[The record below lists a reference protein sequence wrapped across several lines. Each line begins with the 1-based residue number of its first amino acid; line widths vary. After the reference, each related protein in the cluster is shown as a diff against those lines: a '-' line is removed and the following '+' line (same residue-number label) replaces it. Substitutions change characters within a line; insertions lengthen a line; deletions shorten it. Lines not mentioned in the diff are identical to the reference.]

1 MSLLATLSY
10 WLLLIEV
17 WLILGL
23 FFVILEVTLDGSMVI
38 FLPLG
43 IGSFMNGAIL
53 KIQHSTPM
61 DSFAFLPETWEQ
73 TLISFA
79 IFTVLASITL
89 RFVVR
94 HKKADSTPDVNDY

>member
-1 MSLLATLSY
+1 MSLLAPLSY

-79 IFTVLASITL
+79 VLSVLSSITL
-89 RFVVR
+89 RLIAR
-94 HKKADSTPDVNDY
+94 HRKTDSTPDVNDY